1 MWALRLSFVLVAS
14 ALVSLGL
21 SASSGAHATGN
32 RCPMSHVHYVS
43 YPGVE
48 QGLAN
53 VPWIS
58 SAPDATFKAH
68 LFFSGGVP
76 WSKQHLLGARIFT
89 TRKPRNINPKVL
101 WITRSRSPP
110 RTDGCVA
117 VPSLEEVSDTGRGS
131 SAQSTSAGNGRS
143 PCRCSQS
150 CKSKASARGET
161 SSGATPIRSSTSEV
175 SQ

>member
-1 MWALRLSFVLVAS
+1 MRAVRLSFVLVAS

-68 LFFSGGVP
+68 LFV
-76 WSKQHLLGARIFT
+76 
-89 TRKPRNINPKVL
+89 
-101 WITRSRSPP
+101 
-110 RTDGCVA
+110 
-117 VPSLEEVSDTGRGS
+117 
-131 SAQSTSAGNGRS
+131 
-143 PCRCSQS
+143 
-150 CKSKASARGET
+150 
-161 SSGATPIRSSTSEV
+161 
-175 SQ
+175 